1 MGMKAKVVADPRR
14 EAEFDRAFELLQQL
28 VDLSEAD
35 RRQPLREN
43 AVYTTSAVLWLL
55 VCQRLNPD
63 SSLEAAVKRLIESQP
78 SLLPLNKR
86 VTHGTLSSNT
96 GAYSRARSRLSP
108 EVTRWFAQAVS
119 QSLIDATPPAFA
131 KRRVYIVDGTTLALS
146 PEPAL
151 LREFPAATNQFGA
164 GAWPIAQVVV
174 AHELDS
180 GTALLPE
187 VSAKF
192 GPHAVSETALIGPL
206 LEQMPTDGIVLAD
219 SGFGIYAVAWQVRQT
234 QRDFVFRLTEQ
245 RFNALRRCATVVS
258 EDAAGTTYSLT
269 WRPSVQER
277 RKHAHLPAD
286 AVLEVRLHAQ
296 RITDSLT
303 LLLVTSLPHS
313 GRELSELYRRR
324 SDVETDLRNI
334 KIVLATEQIRARSVD
349 MFHKELLMSLVAY
362 NLLIQF
368 RRQAAAVAQV
378 PTRQLSFK
386 RTWTTFSVFLLRHM
400 HTDPVHWREQYRTA
414 LGYAALDKLPHRP
427 HRSYER
433 EAYQRRPKSAQFK
446 KRTPKKPDKQPDH

>member
-1 MGMKAKVVADPRR
+1 M
-14 EAEFDRAFELLQQL
+14 
-28 VDLSEAD
+28 
-35 RRQPLREN
+35 
-43 AVYTTSAVLWLL
+43 
-55 VCQRLNPD
+55 
-63 SSLEAAVKRLIESQP
+63 
-78 SLLPLNKR
+78 
-86 VTHGTLSSNT
+86 
-96 GAYSRARSRLSP
+96 SP

-131 KRRVYIVDGTTLALS
+131 ERRVYIVDGTTLALS

-164 GAWPIAQVVV
+164 VAWPIAQVVV

-206 LEQMPTDGIVLAD
+206 PEQMPTDGIVLAD
-219 SGFGIYAVAWQVRQT
+219 SGFGIYVVAWQVRQT

-277 RKHAHLPAD
+277 RKHAQLPAN

-296 RITDSLT
+296 RITGSLT

-313 GRELSELYRRR
+313 GRALSELYRRR

-334 KIVLATEQIRARSVD
+334 KIVLTAEQIRARSVD
-349 MFHKELLMSLVAY
+349 MFHKEFLMSLVAY

-400 HTDPVHWREQYRTA
+400 HTAPVHCREQYRTA
-414 LGYAALDKLPHRP
+414 LGYATLDKLP

-446 KRTPKKPDKQPDH
+446 KRTPKTPDKQPDH